1 MKEQERN
8 KRLMILIQK
17 LHSENDIDSL
27 ELLKTLVDNDTE
39 AMKKSFEIMLKPNLI
54 SHITYTHF
62 VMNKNR
68 IIPNVPKEEREQIEI
83 GHHNIP
89 NWLLYTFGIIIVI
102 VLCVGLTD

>member
-39 AMKKSFEIMLKPNLI
+39 AMKKSFEIMLKPTPLSFLFGVDKLADLN
-54 SHITYTHF
+54 
-62 VMNKNR
+62 NK
-68 IIPNVPKEEREQIEI
+68 
-83 GHHNIP
+83 
-89 NWLLYTFGIIIVI
+89 
-102 VLCVGLTD
+102 